1 MGKAGWLLRRPS
13 PAMVVA
19 VIALVA
25 ALGGA
30 AVALPGRNSVRSN
43 DIKRHN
49 VKLSDIARGA
59 VDPFRTNLLRAAEL
73 KTTVTTTSNTP
84 VDLGGPNVTVKVPKG
99 GLVGIFAEV
108 NLQVA
113 GGGPN
118 SEAQVRLFEPTIL
131 PSSPQIIGGNT
142 GQLTDHFTAPGT
154 GNQTGVNGQLRGG
167 WLVFSPGAG
176 PHTFS
181 LRYSGAGGGTAL
193 FANPKLYVTVFS

>member
-1 MGKAGWLLRRPS
+1 MI
-13 PAMVVA
+13 VA

-25 ALGGA
+25 ALGG
-30 AVALPGRNSVRSN
+30 VAGRNSVKSK
-43 DIKRHN
+43 DIAPHAVKR
-49 VKLSDIARGA
+49 SDIARAA
-59 VDPFRTNLLRAAEL
+59 VDPFRTSVVKDGTLNS
-73 KTTVTTTSNTP
+73 TVSTTSDSP

-99 GLVGIFAEV
+99 ALVGIFAEAK
-108 NLQVA
+108 LQVA

-131 PSSPQIIGGNT
+131 PASPQIIGGNT
-142 GQLTDHFTAPGT
+142 NQLTDHFTAPGT

-176 PHTFS
+176 THTFS

-193 FANPKLYVTVFS
+193 FANPKLYVAVFN